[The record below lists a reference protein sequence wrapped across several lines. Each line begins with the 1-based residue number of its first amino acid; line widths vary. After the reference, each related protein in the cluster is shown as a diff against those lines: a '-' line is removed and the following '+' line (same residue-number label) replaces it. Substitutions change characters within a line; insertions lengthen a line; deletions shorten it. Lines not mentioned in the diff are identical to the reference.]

1 MATEM
6 KKINVLKNIKTSKTA
21 RINLCKFGDVK
32 AVSKAKTIFPFTN
45 DVASEV
51 EIHTK
56 LAKINLSPE
65 ILDFD
70 TAPVSYTHLTL
81 PTILRV

>member
-6 KKINVLKNIKTSKTA
+6 KKNNVLKNIKTSKTA
-21 RINLCKFGDVK
+21 SINLCKFGDVK
-32 AVSKAKTIFPFTN
+32 AVSKAKTIFPFTH

-56 LAKINLSPE
+56 LAKINIATE
-65 ILDFD
+65 ILDFY
-70 TAPVSYTHLTL
+70 TALKSI
-81 PTILRV
+81 TIEYL